1 MAELIPKHVGFI
13 MDGNGR
19 WANQRGLPRIE
30 GHRKGAER
38 ARQIIREADS
48 LGIKAVTLY
57 TFSMENWHRPKKEV
71 GLLMKLLGS
80 YLKKELSTLM
90 EENVRFKAIGETW
103 RLPDYI
109 QDLIRTY
116 EETTEKNT
124 GLTLVTAMSYGG
136 RNEIIRAVR
145 KAISSGM
152 KEDEITEESFDG
164 LLDTSG
170 VPHPDLII
178 RTSGEMRISNFL
190 PWQSAYSELYFTP
203 VLWPD
208 FTKEEL
214 EKAIEEY
221 RHRERRF
228 GSISAGDPGGTH
240 EK

>member
-19 WANQRGLPRIE
+19 WARKRGLPRIE

-71 GLLMKLLGS
+71 GLLMKLLGG
-80 YLKKELSTLM
+80 YLKRELSTLM

-109 QDLIRTY
+109 QDLIKTY
-116 EETTEKNT
+116 EETTKENT

-136 RNEIIRAVR
+136 RNEIIRAVK

-152 KEDEITEESFDG
+152 KEDEITEESFEN
-164 LLDTSG
+164 LLDTTG
-170 VPHPDLII
+170 IPNPDLII

-203 VLWPD
+203 TLWPD

-214 EKAIEEY
+214 EKAIAEY

-228 GSISAGDPGGTH
+228 GSISGGDSN
-240 EK
+240 ER

>member
-19 WANQRGLPRIE
+19 WASQRGLPRIE

-38 ARQIIREADS
+38 ARQIIRDADS

-71 GLLMKLLGS
+71 GLLMKLLGG
-80 YLKKELSTLM
+80 YLKRELSTLM

-116 EETTEKNT
+116 EETTANNT

-145 KAISSGM
+145 KAIRSGM
-152 KEDEITEESFDG
+152 KEDEITEESFES

-178 RTSGEMRISNFL
+178 RTSGEMRLSNFL

-203 VLWPD
+203 TLWPD

-214 EKAIEEY
+214 EKAIAEY

-228 GSISAGDPGGTH
+228 GSISAGDPGDPG

>member
-1 MAELIPKHVGFI
+1 VAELIPKHVGFI

-19 WANQRGLPRIE
+19 WARKRGLPRIE

-71 GLLMKLLGS
+71 GLLMKLLGG
-80 YLKKELSTLM
+80 YLKRELSTLM

-109 QDLIRTY
+109 QDLIKTY
-116 EETTEKNT
+116 EETTKENT

-136 RNEIIRAVR
+136 RNEIIRAVK

-152 KEDEITEESFDG
+152 KEDEITEESFES

-203 VLWPD
+203 TLWPD

-214 EKAIEEY
+214 EKAIAEY

-228 GSISAGDPGGTH
+228 GSISGGDSN
-240 EK
+240 ER

>member
-19 WANQRGLPRIE
+19 WASQRGLPRIE

-38 ARQIIREADS
+38 ARQIIRDADS

-71 GLLMKLLGS
+71 GLLMKLLGG
-80 YLKKELSTLM
+80 YLKRELSTLM

-109 QDLIRTY
+109 QDLIKTY
-116 EETTEKNT
+116 EETTKENT

-136 RNEIIRAVR
+136 RNEIIRAVK

-152 KEDEITEESFDG
+152 KEDEITEESFEN
-164 LLDTSG
+164 LLDTTG
-170 VPHPDLII
+170 IPNPDLII

-203 VLWPD
+203 TLWPD

-214 EKAIEEY
+214 EKAIAEY

-228 GSISAGDPGGTH
+228 GSISGGDSN
-240 EK
+240 ER

>member
-1 MAELIPKHVGFI
+1 MAELIPNHVGFI

-19 WANQRGLPRIE
+19 WARKRGLPRIE

-38 ARQIIREADS
+38 ARQIIRDADS

-71 GLLMKLLGS
+71 GLLMKLLGG
-80 YLKKELSTLM
+80 YLKRELSTLM

-109 QDLIRTY
+109 QELIRTY
-116 EETTEKNT
+116 EETTANNT

-145 KAISSGM
+145 KAIRSGM
-152 KEDEITEESFDG
+152 KEDEITEESFES

-178 RTSGEMRISNFL
+178 RTSGEMRLSNFL

-203 VLWPD
+203 TLWPD

-214 EKAIEEY
+214 EKAIAEY

-228 GSISAGDPGGTH
+228 GSISAGDPGDPN

>member
-19 WANQRGLPRIE
+19 WARQRGLPRIE

-38 ARQIIREADS
+38 ARQIIRDADS

-71 GLLMKLLGS
+71 GLLMKLLGG
-80 YLKKELSTLM
+80 YLKRELSTLM

-109 QDLIRTY
+109 QNLIKTY
-116 EETTEKNT
+116 EETTKENT

-136 RNEIIRAVR
+136 RNEIIRAVK

-152 KEDEITEESFDG
+152 KEDEITEESFES

-170 VPHPDLII
+170 IPNPDLII

-203 VLWPD
+203 TLWPD

-214 EKAIEEY
+214 EKALAEY

-228 GSISAGDPGGTH
+228 GSISGGDSN

>member
-19 WANQRGLPRIE
+19 WARKRGLPRIE

-71 GLLMKLLGS
+71 GLLMKLLGG
-80 YLKKELSTLM
+80 YLKRELSTLM

-109 QDLIRTY
+109 QDLIKTY
-116 EETTEKNT
+116 EETTKENT

-136 RNEIIRAVR
+136 RNEIIRAVK

-152 KEDEITEESFDG
+152 KEDEITEESFES

-203 VLWPD
+203 TLWPD

-214 EKAIEEY
+214 EKAIAEY

-228 GSISAGDPGGTH
+228 GSISGGDSN
-240 EK
+240 ER